1 MLNAYIFSCYT
12 ECAML
17 KVIMLSVD
25 MLNVI
30 MLSVDMLSV
39 IMLSVGMMSVIK
51 QSVIMLSV
59 VMLSWHLSGSNVIK
73 LFRAAINKLVCLSFA
88 GLSNQV

>member
-30 MLSVDMLSV
+30 SLSVYMVSV
-39 IMLSVGMMSVIK
+39 IMLG
-51 QSVIMLSV
+51 VIMPIVMASV
-59 VMLSWHLSGSNVIK
+59 RVQCYKTFYICYLRTFLIS
-73 LFRAAINKLVCLSFA
+73 
-88 GLSNQV
+88 

>member
-1 MLNAYIFSCYT
+1 MLNAYIFNCYT

-17 KVIMLSVD
+17 KVIMLSVN

-30 MLSVDMLSV
+30 MLSVDMLNV

-59 VMLSWHLSGSNVIK
+59 VVPIVMASVRVQCYKTFYCFILWTFLIT
-73 LFRAAINKLVCLSFA
+73 
-88 GLSNQV
+88 